1 MALSAAFKEAL
12 AATVDS
18 PVLWDAPLQAWTTFR
33 IGGPADALVTPE
45 TTEQLMGVLALCE
58 QEQLDRAII
67 GRGSNILAADEG
79 YRGVVLVLGEGF
91 KVLSRLE
98 TAGNRSVRI
107 RAGAAASLTRL
118 TDWAVEQGA
127 SGLEFAAGI
136 PGSVGGAVAMN
147 AGAWGDDMSG
157 VIDSIQLVN
166 HERKVIVPGPEAVFS
181 YRCFNDLSEKYRGF
195 VITRVELVLKKGSPE
210 EIRGKMREFRNLRAA
225 SQPAG
230 MPTAGSF
237 FRNPGQGSAGRLI
250 DEAGLKGLR
259 IGDAEVSKKHANF
272 FVNRGSATAADV
284 VALMREVQAR
294 VKQNSGIMLEPEVHF
309 L

>member
-1 MALSAAFKEAL
+1 MVLSDSVKKALSE
-12 AATVDS
+12 TVES

-45 TTEQLMGVLALCE
+45 TEEQLMGVLVLCE
-58 QEQLDRAII
+58 QEELDWTII

-79 YRGVVLVLGEGF
+79 YRGVVVVLGEGF
-91 KVLSRLE
+91 KRFSRLQE
-98 TAGNRSVRI
+98 SGQSSIMI

-118 TDWAVEQGA
+118 TDWAAEQGG

-147 AGAWGDDMSG
+147 AGAWGEEMSG
-157 VIDSIQLVN
+157 VIESIRLVN
-166 HERKVIVPGPEAVFS
+166 HERMVDVRGTEAGFS
-181 YRCFNDLSEKYRGF
+181 YRSFQDLSLQYRGF
-195 VITRVELVLKKGSPE
+195 VITAVDLLLKKSTPE
-210 EIRGKMREFRNLRAA
+210 KVRGKMKELRTLRTGN
-225 SQPAG
+225 QPAG
-230 MPTAGSF
+230 MPNAGSF
-237 FRNPGQGSAGRLI
+237 FKNPFQANAGRLI

-259 IGDAEVSKKHANF
+259 IGDAEVSRKHANF
-272 FVNRGSATAADV
+272 FVNRGGATAADV
-284 VALMREVQAR
+284 ITLMREVQAR